1 MDLACNYA
9 IFAEEIAT
17 GGGEGNC
24 HILLAFFQDIYKGLN
39 THLHTASE
47 VCGVLLLSALISA
60 GGKGV
65 STLSERSNIYIHTL
79 NTIFRMK
86 NTLLKDLKALALQ
99 GLKQGR
105 KGGEKGRKKAVRGAA
120 KGKAQGTRTG
130 TRTRSGANIIN
141 LHINFINAPVS
152 DTHHFYAPVGQVA
165 NTMSNNIKE
174 QQKGE

>member
-1 MDLACNYA
+1 
-9 IFAEEIAT
+9 
-17 GGGEGNC
+17 
-24 HILLAFFQDIYKGLN
+24 
-39 THLHTASE
+39 
-47 VCGVLLLSALISA
+47 
-60 GGKGV
+60 
-65 STLSERSNIYIHTL
+65 
-79 NTIFRMK
+79 MK

-105 KGGEKGRKKAVRGAA
+105 KGGEKGRKKAVRGTA

-130 TRTRSGANIIN
+130 TRSGANIIN

-165 NTMSNNIKE
+165 NTMSNNIKD

>member
-1 MDLACNYA
+1 
-9 IFAEEIAT
+9 
-17 GGGEGNC
+17 
-24 HILLAFFQDIYKGLN
+24 
-39 THLHTASE
+39 
-47 VCGVLLLSALISA
+47 
-60 GGKGV
+60 
-65 STLSERSNIYIHTL
+65 
-79 NTIFRMK
+79 MK

-105 KGGEKGRKKAVRGAA
+105 KGGEKGKKKAVRGVA

-141 LHINFINAPVS
+141 LSINFINAPVS
-152 DTHHFYAPVGQVA
+152 DTHNFYASVGQVA

>member
-1 MDLACNYA
+1 
-9 IFAEEIAT
+9 
-17 GGGEGNC
+17 
-24 HILLAFFQDIYKGLN
+24 
-39 THLHTASE
+39 
-47 VCGVLLLSALISA
+47 
-60 GGKGV
+60 
-65 STLSERSNIYIHTL
+65 
-79 NTIFRMK
+79 MK

-105 KGGEKGRKKAVRGAA
+105 KGGEKGRKKAVRGTA

-130 TRTRSGANIIN
+130 TRSGANIIN

>member
-1 MDLACNYA
+1 M
-9 IFAEEIAT
+9 
-17 GGGEGNC
+17 
-24 HILLAFFQDIYKGLN
+24 
-39 THLHTASE
+39 
-47 VCGVLLLSALISA
+47 SA
-60 GGKGV
+60 
-65 STLSERSNIYIHTL
+65 LSERSNIYIHTF

-105 KGGEKGRKKAVRGAA
+105 KGGEKGRKKAVSGTA

-130 TRTRSGANIIN
+130 TRTRTRSGANIIN
-141 LHINFINAPVS
+141 LHINFISAPVS
-152 DTHHFYAPVGQVA
+152 DTHNFYAPVGQVA

>member
-1 MDLACNYA
+1 
-9 IFAEEIAT
+9 
-17 GGGEGNC
+17 
-24 HILLAFFQDIYKGLN
+24 
-39 THLHTASE
+39 
-47 VCGVLLLSALISA
+47 
-60 GGKGV
+60 
-65 STLSERSNIYIHTL
+65 
-79 NTIFRMK
+79 MK

-120 KGKAQGTRTG
+120 KGRTLGKAQGTRTG
-130 TRTRSGANIIN
+130 TRSGANIIN

-165 NTMSNNIKE
+165 NTMSNNIKD

>member
-1 MDLACNYA
+1 
-9 IFAEEIAT
+9 
-17 GGGEGNC
+17 
-24 HILLAFFQDIYKGLN
+24 
-39 THLHTASE
+39 
-47 VCGVLLLSALISA
+47 
-60 GGKGV
+60 
-65 STLSERSNIYIHTL
+65 
-79 NTIFRMK
+79 MK

-105 KGGEKGRKKAVRGAA
+105 KGGEKGRKKAVRGTA

-141 LHINFINAPVS
+141 LSINFINAPVS
-152 DTHHFYAPVGQVA
+152 NDTHHFYAPVGQVA

>member
-1 MDLACNYA
+1 
-9 IFAEEIAT
+9 
-17 GGGEGNC
+17 
-24 HILLAFFQDIYKGLN
+24 
-39 THLHTASE
+39 
-47 VCGVLLLSALISA
+47 
-60 GGKGV
+60 
-65 STLSERSNIYIHTL
+65 
-79 NTIFRMK
+79 MK

-105 KGGEKGRKKAVRGAA
+105 KRGEKGRKKAVRGTA

-130 TRTRSGANIIN
+130 TRSGANIIN

-174 QQKGE
+174 EQKGE

>member
-1 MDLACNYA
+1 M
-9 IFAEEIAT
+9 
-17 GGGEGNC
+17 
-24 HILLAFFQDIYKGLN
+24 
-39 THLHTASE
+39 
-47 VCGVLLLSALISA
+47 SAL
-60 GGKGV
+60 
-65 STLSERSNIYIHTL
+65 SEGSNIYIHTF

-105 KGGEKGRKKAVRGAA
+105 KGGEKGRKKAVSGTA

-130 TRTRSGANIIN
+130 TRTRTRSGANIIN
-141 LHINFINAPVS
+141 FNINFISAPVS
-152 DTHHFYAPVGQVA
+152 NDTHHFYAPVGQVA